1 MTVILFSMAFA
12 GMGILGYL
20 LMGRID
26 DLLTDNLRGIHG
38 LEPQEHNNK

>member
-20 LMGRID
+20 LMRRID
-26 DLLTDNLRGIHG
+26 GFLTDNLRGIHG
-38 LEPQEHNNK
+38 LEPQEHKNK